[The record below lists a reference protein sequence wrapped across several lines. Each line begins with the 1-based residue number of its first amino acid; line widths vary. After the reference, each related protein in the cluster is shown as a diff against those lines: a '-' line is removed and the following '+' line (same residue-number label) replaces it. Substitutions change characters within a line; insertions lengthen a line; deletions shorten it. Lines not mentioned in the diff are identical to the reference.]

1 MSLTKTKRRII
12 FYLSVLIFLVITPA
26 VILYSL
32 GYYYNLKNQ
41 TLIKTGGIFLKSS
54 NASGYRI
61 FLNNNFAKEISFI
74 TSGALLGNLDE
85 GEYAVEIK
93 KDGFLMWSKT
103 IKVQKE
109 IVTEIR
115 NILLLPDI
123 AQNKTQSTHG
133 TTTAN
138 FALLSISPDESK
150 IIIRDQK
157 DGALYLAESGG
168 FGKNPLT
175 SLFSK
180 HNIIQI
186 WWNNNSQKLIFK
198 EASEIWHL
206 MNLASLPKKD
216 IIELP
221 EKITYRQDNNEIT
234 LKAMSY
240 AFDKSGFDKLFVL
253 DESGRL
259 SGMDFKNDQ
268 NSSTTALLENINSLG
283 FGENKIL
290 ALFKNGFFARTGLDG
305 KNTEVLGRQGVYL
318 SKEAAKIGESKN
330 GDIYLIDA
338 SGGLF
343 FMQNGGTEI
352 QPFDGAVLGAE
363 FDSEAKK
370 LLYWKESEL
379 HILFIKDESYQPYR
393 KAGTHIKIP
402 AASEK
407 INPSTSSGLTLSKVE
422 RVKKAAW
429 YDDDNEHIMVL
440 TQKGIFVSD
449 IDDRGGFFVK
459 KIIDGFAQ
467 NFIYSTQNQK
477 LYWSDGRMVYEMAF

>member
-1 MSLTKTKRRII
+1 MTRILRQRRSWKISI
-12 FYLSVLIFLVITPA
+12 LWALEKIKFL
-26 VILYSL
+26 L
-32 GYYYNLKNQ
+32 
-41 TLIKTGGIFLKSS
+41 FLKTV
-54 NASGYRI
+54 
-61 FLNNNFAKEISFI
+61 F
-74 TSGALLGNLDE
+74 
-85 GEYAVEIK
+85 
-93 KDGFLMWSKT
+93 
-103 IKVQKE
+103 
-109 IVTEIR
+109 
-115 NILLLPDI
+115 
-123 AQNKTQSTHG
+123 
-133 TTTAN
+133 
-138 FALLSISPDESK
+138 
-150 IIIRDQK
+150 
-157 DGALYLAESGG
+157 
-168 FGKNPLT
+168 
-175 SLFSK
+175 
-180 HNIIQI
+180 
-186 WWNNNSQKLIFK
+186 
-198 EASEIWHL
+198 
-206 MNLASLPKKD
+206 
-216 IIELP
+216 LP
-221 EKITYRQDNNEIT
+221 EPAWTEKIRKFSAE
-234 LKAMSY
+234 K
-240 AFDKSGFDKLFVL
+240 
-253 DESGRL
+253 
-259 SGMDFKNDQ
+259 
-268 NSSTTALLENINSLG
+268 
-283 FGENKIL
+283 
-290 ALFKNGFFARTGLDG
+290 
-305 KNTEVLGRQGVYL
+305 
-318 SKEAAKIGESKN
+318 

-440 TQKGIFVSD
+440 TQKGIFVID